1 MGAPS
6 RTATLME
13 RGTKLFV
20 AGWACAAFAA
30 EIRLVGGAWLPL
42 TALGAFTL
50 AAVLTTLDRRAIAL
64 VLALTYVCPALIY
77 LYTGRHVALYDD
89 LWTAGL
95 LGALAPSSV
104 RTGWHIPGPWRG
116 ALVCWALV
124 IAVGTSIVVVREI
137 DFTPAL
143 IQVTTISNT
152 ARGGW
157 PAFIV
162 RFVLHSALV
171 LVLGILWF
179 DWLFETRASDFHAI
193 VAGPLAASALGM
205 AAVAIYQLFVDFRFM
220 NPTVYASL
228 GRASGT
234 LFDSNVCGTVA
245 ALWIGGA
252 VLWSSQLGR
261 WRPYATVGGMT
272 IGWLAVWATGSRT
285 AFAAAALVTAF
296 SLVGLYVE
304 RRRQSTGRAFR
315 PVAIAAAGALGLMFL
330 LANAN
335 LGVVGPAGR
344 LWQTLPGASVES
356 VRTVAGEMW
365 NRNGYGSAA
374 TAMIRAFP
382 WFGVGVGSFQTLLP
396 EFATPASGPTPPDNA
411 QNWYRHQLAE
421 FGLLGS
427 LAWIAWV
434 ALFAAFVLSR
444 RKDAP
449 SAAWTGRGIL
459 VAFALIS
466 LVGMPG
472 QEIVVAITLWTMAF
486 WYVQLVG
493 APPPAPIR
501 RRAWVAIAAVL
512 VVYTAGTVRAA
523 ATELRVP
530 VRAARGG
537 WAYSYGF
544 YPPEPDGHG
553 GEYRWARR
561 RAVAVLPAPTRWL
574 ELTVSVDHLRLGAR
588 PIGGGAAHGAS
599 SRPVDVKVWRD
610 RQLVFEAHLTNTL
623 PVTTYLEVPPADR
636 WVLIETWVS
645 RLVQP
650 ADFGIADD
658 RELGLLVD
666 WTFVDRPSRAAAP

>member
-1 MGAPS
+1 
-6 RTATLME
+6 ME
-13 RGTKLFV
+13 RATKLFV
-20 AGWACAAFAA
+20 VGWACAALAA
-30 EIRLVGGAWLPL
+30 EIRLLGGAWLPL
-42 TALGAFTL
+42 SALSAFTL
-50 AAVLTTLDRRAIAL
+50 TAVLTTLDRRAIAL
-64 VLALTYVCPALIY
+64 VLVFTYVCPALIY
-77 LYTGRHVALYDD
+77 LYTGRHFVLYDD

-95 LGALAPSSV
+95 LGALAPSGV

-124 IAVGTSIVVVREI
+124 VAVGTSIVVVREF

-143 IQVTTISNT
+143 IHVTTISNT
-152 ARGGW
+152 SRGGW

-162 RFVLHSALV
+162 RWVLHSALV

-179 DWLFETRASDFHAI
+179 DWLFETTDRSFHTT

-205 AAVAIYQLFVDFRFM
+205 AAVAIYQLFVDVRFM
-220 NPTVYASL
+220 NPTLYAGL

-234 LFDSNVCGTVA
+234 LFDANVCGTVA
-245 ALWIGGA
+245 AMWIGGA

-272 IGWLAVWATGSRT
+272 IGWLAVWASGSRT
-285 AFAAAALVTAF
+285 AFAAAALVTAC
-296 SLVGLYVE
+296 SLLALYVE
-304 RRRQSTGRAFR
+304 RRRQSVGRVF
-315 PVAIAAAGALGLMFL
+315 PQVAIAAAGALGLVFL

-344 LWQTLPGASVES
+344 LWQTLPEASVES
-356 VRTVAGEMW
+356 VRHVAGELW
-365 NRNGYGSAA
+365 NRGGYGSAA

-382 WFGVGVGSFQTLLP
+382 WFGVGVGSFQTFLP
-396 EFATPASGPTPPDNA
+396 QFVAPSSGPTPPDNA
-411 QNWYRHQLAE
+411 QNWYRQQLAE

-427 LAWIAWV
+427 LAWITWII
-434 ALFAAFVLSR
+434 LFAAFVLRR
-444 RKDAP
+444 RKDVP

-486 WYVQLVG
+486 WYVQVVG
-493 APPPAPIR
+493 APPPAPLS

-512 VVYTAGTVRAA
+512 AVYGVGTVRAA

-530 VRAARGG
+530 VRAARAG

-544 YPPEPDGHG
+544 YPPEPDGKG
-553 GEYRWARR
+553 GEDRWARR

-574 ELTVSVDHLRLGAR
+574 ELTVSVDHLRLGGR
-588 PIGGGAAHGAS
+588 RGGGGAAHAAS

-623 PVTTYLEVPPADR
+623 PVTTYVEVPPADR

-650 ADFGIADD
+650 ADFGISDD

-666 WTFVDRPSRAAAP
+666 WTFVDRPPSGAAP